1 MRKMIQFPMVW
12 MFAGVFI
19 LVVFGSMFSRIF
31 IGSNGFISIVLALAG
46 GVLSITIYWLIMRFL
61 AGQHNVEEIHIKR
74 AGTETIFG
82 TFIGMIFIGVSVG
95 VIVLLGG
102 YTFTWSS
109 QHSITPIFAL
119 AISAAI
125 VEELV
130 FRGLFLQAMERLIG
144 SWLALAVTSLFFGL
158 AHLAN
163 PGATIWSSIAIFIE
177 AGVLLGAGFLWR
189 RNLWFVMG
197 LHFAWNAFEGMLG
210 IPVSGMAL
218 DGLFEV
224 QMTGSRLLTGG
235 SFGLEASI
243 VPMIVSLLIA
253 IPMLINAYRNGN
265 MISKER
271 KSTNHFIPPIR

>member
-1 MRKMIQFPMVW
+1 MRKIIQFPLVW

-31 IGSNGFISIVLALAG
+31 IGSDGFISIVLALAG
-46 GVLSITIYWLIMRFL
+46 GVLSIAIYWLIMRFL
-61 AGQHNVEEIHIKR
+61 ADQRNVEEINRKR

-82 TFIGMIFIGVSVG
+82 GFVGLIFIGVSVG
-95 VIVLLGG
+95 VIVLFGG
-102 YTFTWSS
+102 YTFTWSTE
-109 QHSITPIFAL
+109 HSITPIFAL

-144 SWLALAVTSLFFGL
+144 SWIALAVTSLFFGL

-224 QMTGSRLLTGG
+224 QMTGSTLLTGG

-265 MISKER
+265 IISKKR
-271 KSTNHFIPPIR
+271 KSSNSLHPPQ

>member
-1 MRKMIQFPMVW
+1 MRKIIQFPLVW
-12 MFAGVFI
+12 MLAGVFI

-31 IGSNGFISIVLALAG
+31 IGSDGFISIVLALAG
-46 GVLSITIYWLIMRFL
+46 GVLSIAIYWLIMRFL
-61 AGQHNVEEIHIKR
+61 AGQRNVEEIHRKR

-82 TFIGMIFIGVSVG
+82 AFVGLIFIGVSVG

-102 YTFTWSS
+102 YTFTWSTE
-109 QHSITPIFAL
+109 HSITPIFAL

-144 SWLALAVTSLFFGL
+144 SWIALAVTSLFFGL

-224 QMTGSRLLTGG
+224 QMTGSTLLTGG

-265 MISKER
+265 IISKKR
-271 KSTNHFIPPIR
+271 KSSNSLHPLQ